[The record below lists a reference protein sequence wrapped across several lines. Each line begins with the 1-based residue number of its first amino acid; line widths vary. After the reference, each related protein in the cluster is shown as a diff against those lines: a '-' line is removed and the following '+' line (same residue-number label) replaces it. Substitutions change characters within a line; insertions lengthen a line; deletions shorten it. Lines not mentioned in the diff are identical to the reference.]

1 MKAKLLIFLASL
13 FFSTLTLAAPECLKI
28 QNYDDSTGQK
38 QATITEKYSA
48 VEDPHMD
55 LLGCMYNVA
64 QNGVKLKPAAAE
76 CSCTTA
82 LKKLC
87 KFSKKKGKFQGA
99 SADMAACMTFRPIL
113 WPKMML

>member
-1 MKAKLLIFLASL
+1 MKIRLCVFVFSL
-13 FFSTLTLAAPECLKI
+13 VFSTLSLAAPECLKI
-28 QNYDDSTGQK
+28 QNYDDSSGQK
-38 QATITEKYSA
+38 QATITSEYEA
-48 VEDPHMD
+48 QEDPHKD
-55 LLGCMYNVA
+55 LAGCFANVVE
-64 QNGVKLKPAAAE
+64 NGIKLKPAAAE

-99 SADMAACMTFRPIL
+99 GVDEVACMTFRPLL

>member
-13 FFSTLTLAAPECLKI
+13 VFSTLTFAAPECLKI
-28 QNYDDSTGQK
+28 NNYDDDSGQK
-38 QATITEKYSA
+38 QSTITSMYSA
-48 VEDPHMD
+48 KEDPHMD
-55 LLGCMYNVA
+55 LMGCFANVA

-76 CSCTTA
+76 CGCTSA

-87 KFSKKKGKFQGA
+87 KFSKKKGTFQGA
-99 SADMAACMTFRPIL
+99 GFDQAACMTFRPIL